1 MAPECIPSP
10 ALVSFLKTTGPTLG
24 IAGAALAW
32 LLNKF
37 LGWLVWVAD
46 RFINRL
52 EVMTAIRA
60 EIEAKLQNERSYN
73 NFRPAIRLI
82 RERRALDAPGDP
94 FVPYVSVEED
104 DPIFKEAAKTI
115 RTLPPNVIGQV
126 VAYYYHS
133 AALTR
138 QLADFRSE
146 AYRTMS
152 RVRQERVFIDTFY
165 LARTACRA
173 GEAATQRLN
182 AALAFY
188 EGIKALAWATALV
201 LGFAATALGFGY
213 AGPRLAVAIS
223 AAVEWASTCDL
234 TPSREK

>member
-1 MAPECIPSP
+1 MAPECIQSP

-146 AYRTMS
+146 
-152 RVRQERVFIDTFY
+152 
-165 LARTACRA
+165 
-173 GEAATQRLN
+173 TQRLN

-188 EGIKALAWATALV
+188 EGIKALAWATALI
-201 LGFAATALGFGY
+201 LGFAATALSFGY
-213 AGPRLAVAIS
+213 VGPRLAVAVS
-223 AAVEWASTCDL
+223 AAVEWASTCEL